1 MQVDVSEIVC
11 IVQILI
17 AECKLIHISYFL
29 FIIPEYSDNTKYNFI
44 LGQPLHKLTNLHLS
58 ISSGL

>member
-17 AECKLIHISYFL
+17 AECKLIHIL
-29 FIIPEYSDNTKYNFI
+29 
-44 LGQPLHKLTNLHLS
+44 LS
-58 ISSGL
+58 IHHSWI